1 MATHRTLRSLSETDQ
16 NMLRALAEFYAEYG
30 SEIVGYSRT
39 DLAKRFGVSPVT
51 IDALKAWHTM
61 NNKR

>member
-1 MATHRTLRSLSETDQ
+1 
-16 NMLRALAEFYAEYG
+16 MLRALAEFYAEYG